1 MSKFIFRAVA
11 SSVFSSLIS
20 PSRKPTKVAA
30 PVAAAAPKPVVQPKE
45 AVGAG
50 EVGKVEKERKASI
63 RRGAVRRR
71 VPKSVLGSAPSASK
85 TLLGE

>member
-1 MSKFIFRAVA
+1 MSKFVARAIA
-11 SSVFSSLIS
+11 SSAFSSILS
-20 PSRKPTKVAA
+20 SKPTKVAA
-30 PVAAAAPKPVVQPKE
+30 PVAAPAPKPVVQPKE

-50 EVGKVEKERKASI
+50 EVGKAEKERKASI

-71 VPKSVLGSAPSASK
+71 VPKSVLGSAPTASK

>member
-1 MSKFIFRAVA
+1 MSKFFARAIA
-11 SSVFSSLIS
+11 SFAARGLGLSS
-20 PSRKPTKVAA
+20 KPTPVAA
-30 PVAAAAPKPVVQPKE
+30 PVGARGAVVQPKE

-50 EVGKVEKERKASI
+50 EVDKAEKERKASI

-71 VPKSVLGSAPSASK
+71 VPKSVLGSTPTASK